1 MLVEDRRGKILVV
14 LIAVVEREA
23 YKIPGGEFRERF
35 GQVFKIAVS
44 RNSGVIER
52 WLFGSKS

>member
-35 GQVFKIAVS
+35 GQVFKMNGLKTTLASDDDCCV
-44 RNSGVIER
+44 
-52 WLFGSKS
+52 